1 MTTRFPFNREKVA
14 LLAAAVDPR
23 YLQLNFLTPK
33 QRVEVQCELKGRVEA
48 LSQNDLPSTIPSLEE
63 PPPKKKTAMSFPL
76 GTDGC
81 QNHSTWEDEIEQ
93 FLKQTQLDPDADTLV
108 WWRANHKRFPT
119 IVKLARRFLSIPA
132 TSVPSER
139 IFSTAGLIIT
149 SLRSSLTVENVDMS
163 IFLNRNL

>member
-63 PPPKKKTAMSFPL
+63 PPPKKKTAMSFLL

-108 WWRANHKRFPT
+108 WWKANHKRFPT
-119 IVKLARRFLSIPA
+119 IAKLARRFLSIPA